1 MIVAVTKMT
10 TESVSST
17 KNRKDRG
24 NLSLRKRL
32 DLHIIDNP
40 DGANVMR
47 QPITQAKMRSIFECC
62 SPVIYAA
69 SEEAAD
75 YSMLAHCRMQQPKRS

>member
-1 MIVAVTKMT
+1 MIVAVTNMT
-10 TESVSST
+10 TDSISSK
-17 KNRKDRG
+17 KNRKDRE

-40 DGANVMR
+40 DGANVIR
-47 QPITQAKMRSIFECC
+47 QPITQAKMRSIFGCC

-69 SEEAAD
+69 TEEAAD
-75 YSMLAHCRMQQPKRS
+75 YSMLAHCRMEQPKRS